1 MLQKKDL
8 FKILVSLLILFSCSA
23 NKTKQLENSF
33 GSFDLYGNTI
43 VFSYLNN
50 SIGSLFIYSLT
61 DNSCKQIT
69 KQTFGRDNFP
79 IFSSDGKQVLYVSY
93 PNLDS
98 KNGFINIINLDTKEI
113 DTIIRNEPL
122 LLEAC
127 FSKNNRFVYYLKASE
142 VSNYSPIARQQPHG
156 IDIFAIEISTKKTK
170 QITSFQGYSLQ
181 TLTKTYS
188 DTLLAINNFE
198 PDVMGMGLLS
208 INDGKFVRYKFQN
221 DPRHEVNSYYF
232 PISVFQDSLLYLAP
246 YEIYKH
252 DFSKNESTLILRCP
266 NNQDFGQI
274 RVDDNW
280 SNLYFT
286 KTSSGIFQY
295 NILKKELKQ
304 LTINIKNNYTQ

>member
-8 FKILVSLLILFSCSA
+8 FKILVSLLILSSCSA
-23 NKTKQLENSF
+23 NKTKQLENNF

-43 VFSYLNN
+43 VFSYFKN

-69 KQTFGRDNFP
+69 KQTFGWDNFP

-98 KNGFINIINLDTKEI
+98 KNAFINIINLNTKEI

-122 LLEAC
+122 ILEVC

-142 VSNYSPIARQQPHG
+142 VANYSPIARQQPHG
-156 IDIFAIEISTKKTK
+156 IDIFAFEISTKQTK
-170 QITSFQGYSLQ
+170 QITSLKGYSLQ
-181 TLTKTYS
+181 ALTRTFS
-188 DTLLAINNFE
+188 DTLLAVNNFE

-208 INDGKFVRYKFQN
+208 VTDGKFVRYKFQN
-221 DPRHEVNSYYF
+221 DPRHEVNSYYY
-232 PISVFQDSLLYLAP
+232 PISIFKDSLLYLAP

-252 DFSKNESTLILRCP
+252 DLLKNESTLVLRCP

-274 RVDDNW
+274 RVDNSW

-286 KTSSGIFQY
+286 KTRGGIFQY

-304 LTINIKNNYTQ
+304 LNIDMKK